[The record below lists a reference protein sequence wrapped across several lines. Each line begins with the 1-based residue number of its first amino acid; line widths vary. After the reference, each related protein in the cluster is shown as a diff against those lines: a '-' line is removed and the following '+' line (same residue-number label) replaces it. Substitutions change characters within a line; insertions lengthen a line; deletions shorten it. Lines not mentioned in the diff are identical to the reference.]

1 MTVKLEAIEHLPSL
15 GTILKPFAE
24 TSVSFTATP
33 ALRAVSSCSYQTSS
47 VQSGTDVCKC
57 EAMTSI
63 GKIHK
68 KKKIKMDLSASNKN
82 KKVFTWNLY
91 LLCRK
96 TCNLASRLFF
106 LVYYL
111 QHQRTRVKADQE
123 NRLKPAQSPADT
135 PLFQQ
140 PFCSRSQCS

>member
-1 MTVKLEAIEHLPSL
+1 MTVKLEAIEHLPAL
-15 GTILKPFAE
+15 GTILKRFAE

-68 KKKIKMDLSASNKN
+68 KKKLKWTCLHPTKIKRYSPGT
-82 KKVFTWNLY
+82 FTFFAEKHAT
-91 LLCRK
+91 LL
-96 TCNLASRLFF
+96 LDFF
-106 LVYYL
+106 FFVYYL

>member
-15 GTILKPFAE
+15 GTILKRFAE

-33 ALRAVSSCSYQTSS
+33 ALRAISSCLYQTSS

-63 GKIHK
+63 GRKWTCLHATK
-68 KKKIKMDLSASNKN
+68 TKRYSPGT
-82 KKVFTWNLY
+82 FTFFAEKHAT
-91 LLCRK
+91 LL
-96 TCNLASRLFF
+96 LDFF

-111 QHQRTRVKADQE
+111 QHKRTRVKADQE
-123 NRLKPAQSPADT
+123 NHLKPAQSPADT